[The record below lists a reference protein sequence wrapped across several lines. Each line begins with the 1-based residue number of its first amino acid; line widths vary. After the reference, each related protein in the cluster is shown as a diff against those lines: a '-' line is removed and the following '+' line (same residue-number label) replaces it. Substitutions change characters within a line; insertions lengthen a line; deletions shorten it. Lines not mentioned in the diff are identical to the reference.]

1 MVTTSNDALTAVGKK
16 DKGVSPTPEQVCGVH
31 QQWPCILLL
40 TESEDK

>member
-16 DKGVSPTPEQVCGVH
+16 EKGVSPTPEQVCGV
-31 QQWPCILLL
+31 QWPCILLL